1 MWTYEDVSKRLWG
14 IGTTTEE
21 VLHGM
26 GLFSLK
32 DVVKMPKELLIKRF
46 GKVKGEESYLVSH
59 MVLMRAGLLLN
70 TF

>member
-1 MWTYEDVSKRLWG
+1 MA
-14 IGTTTEE
+14 TEE

-32 DVVKMPKELLIKRF
+32 DVAKIPKELLIKRF

-59 MVLMRAGLLLN
+59 MVLMRARLLLN